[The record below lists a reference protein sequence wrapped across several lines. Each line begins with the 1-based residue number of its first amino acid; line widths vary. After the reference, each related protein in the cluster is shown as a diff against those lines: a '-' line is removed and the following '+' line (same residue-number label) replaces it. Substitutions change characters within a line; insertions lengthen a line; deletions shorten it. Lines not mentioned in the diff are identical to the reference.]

1 MSRKGRNRKSE
12 NHQEKKEGFFDT
24 EKHEEIEEQN
34 AGTVEEASFAD
45 VEKSGDSQIGGD
57 EPMEGNGSGETE
69 EADGSADNMEETAE
83 LKTEEEA
90 LEGAEETSEEAGE
103 EEDLSEEGSEEED
116 TWEDEDDSDKKKRR
130 RRRRRRRKKKE
141 RKPMGKK
148 FWIIL
153 GSIFGGLIAVYLGI
167 SAYFI
172 GHFFINTTI
181 NGKDFSGRSAAV
193 VEDYFKEQVKDY
205 ELTIAE
211 LNNET
216 DVIKGTDISLAYK
229 ENSDVE
235 KALKE
240 QNPLLWVTSF
250 FSTTDKDI
258 QVQVDYDEQVLEE
271 KIQSIK
277 AVTQEQTEPV
287 SAYPKFDGNSFVVE
301 PEVYGTAVNMEV
313 LTAKIKEYISA
324 FEPKLVMFDEGCYK
338 LPKYVSDS
346 PEVQAACD
354 AMNQYCKAS
363 ITYTMTENVVV
374 DKALISGWLSYDENM
389 QVTFDEN
396 AVREWMR
403 EFGKTYDTVGA
414 YRTLTTPTGK
424 AAEVSGGTYG
434 WSVDEDT
441 ETQNLIASIKNGEVT
456 TKEPAYVQTAASH
469 AVQDWGSTY
478 VEVDLSAQYMWYI
491 VNGAVVLETDVVTGI
506 PTPDR
511 ITPAG
516 VYSIL
521 EMKQNKTLVGAIDPS
536 TGEPSYRTPV
546 DYWMRVTW
554 TGIGFHDADWQS
566 SFGGTR
572 YQTSA
577 GSHGCINM
585 PVSKAGE
592 LYGML
597 SVGTPVV
604 IHY

>member
-69 EADGSADNMEETAE
+69 EAAGSADNMEETAE